1 MENILGRGENMGKV
15 LKSGSFQRFM
25 QIEQPGPG
33 EGRLNDEVRVQAK
46 AWSGSSSWLL
56 YILRKKRHGPSYIL
70 KVSFLALNWE
80 FPTWG
85 QELRQ
90 GKKLQQSR

>member
-33 EGRLNDEVRVQAK
+33 EGRLNDE
-46 AWSGSSSWLL
+46 
-56 YILRKKRHGPSYIL
+56 LR
-70 KVSFLALNWE
+70 
-80 FPTWG
+80 
-85 QELRQ
+85 
-90 GKKLQQSR
+90 